1 MTAQPGA
8 VEGVDNEAMALQP
21 VVTEVERLLFRSDVA
36 AAGAFRCASTHSLF
50 TDSGP
55 ASGHLLVFPRT
66 STKLLFAGGRTVT
79 ATPAVSI
86 FYNEGQQYRREKI
99 DRTDSSDWF
108 MVAPDVVRDVV
119 TRYDPSTADRGN
131 IFPFTSGRAGGHV
144 YLRQRHLHQWLAS
157 GAVVDPLDGE
167 EAIVNLLDDAVREA
181 YGVKRG
187 KVLTTRAERHEI
199 AEKVKAVIA
208 ARPAA
213 NPSLRSLASAAHCS
227 PYRLCR
233 IFRSE
238 TGYSITEF
246 KHALRLRIALNALRH
261 TRDLT
266 DVALA
271 LGYTSHSHFTFYFR
285 RHFGITPSEYRSA
298 AIA

>member
-1 MTAQPGA
+1 
-8 VEGVDNEAMALQP
+8 MALQP

-79 ATPAVSI
+79 ATPAVAI
-86 FYNEGQQYRREKI
+86 FYNEGQEYRREKI

-108 MVAPDVVRDVV
+108 MLAPDIVRDVV
-119 TRYDPSTADRGN
+119 TRYDPSTADRAN
-131 IFPFTSGRAGGHV
+131 IFTFASGRAGGHV
-144 YLRQRHLHQWLAS
+144 YLMQRHIHQWLATGS
-157 GAVVDPLDGE
+157 VVDPLDAE
-167 EAIVNLLDDAVREA
+167 EAIVNLVDAAVREA
-181 YGVKRG
+181 HGVRRG
-187 KVLTTRAERHEI
+187 QPLTTRAGRNEI
-199 AEKVKAVIA
+199 AENVKAVIA

-213 NPSLRSLASAAHCS
+213 NPSLRSLAAAVNCS

-238 TGYSITEF
+238 SGYTITEF
-246 KHALRLRIALNALRH
+246 KHALRLRLALNALRH
-261 TRDLT
+261 SRDLT
-266 DVALA
+266 EVALA

-285 RHFGITPSEYRSA
+285 RHFGITPSEYRNA
-298 AIA
+298 A